1 MVATCSYETRAFGVR
16 SAMPSSQAMR
26 LCPEAIFAPPRFEA
40 YRQVSAEI
48 RDIFLD
54 VTDRVEGVSLDEA
67 YLDVAHSTACQCS
80 ATLMARYIKQRI
92 WESTGLTA
100 SAGIS
105 HNKFLAKIA
114 SARNKPNGCVVFCQ
128 GMLLRF

>member
-26 LCPEAIFAPPRFEA
+26 LCPEAIFVPPRFEA
-40 YRQVSAEI
+40 Y
-48 RDIFLD
+48 LN
-54 VTDRVEGVSLDEA
+54 
-67 YLDVAHSTACQCS
+67 VAHSTACQCS

-100 SAGIS
+100 AAGVS
-105 HNKFLAKIA
+105 HNTFLAKIA
-114 SARNKPNGCVVFCQ
+114 SDRNKPNGLCCILPRDAAEVLS
-128 GMLLRF
+128 GMPIGRFRPHGDR

>member
-1 MVATCSYETRAFGVR
+1 M
-16 SAMPSSQAMR
+16 
-26 LCPEAIFAPPRFEA
+26 
-40 YRQVSAEI
+40 SAEI

-54 VTDRVEGVSLDEA
+54 VTDRVEGVSLDKA
-67 YLDVAHSTACQCS
+67 YLDVTHSTACQGS

-100 SAGIS
+100 SAGVS

-114 SARNKPNGCVVFCQ
+114 SDRNKPNGLCCILPRDAAEVLS
-128 GMLLRF
+128 GMPIGRFRPHGDR